1 MESEVA
7 KYLYEL
13 GQLKRVRR
21 SGWWLAGLES
31 PESVADHTFR
41 AAAVAFVLALVE
53 GANPER
59 SAALALF
66 HDSAETR
73 LNDLH
78 RVGKRY
84 VDWESAEAQA
94 LQDQTSPLP
103 DSIRRPIVE
112 LLEEYRSQRTLE
124 ARVARDADRLECL
137 LQGCE
142 YRERGASAAEEWIQS
157 SQRELTTEAARKLAA
172 TCIRHGS
179 RGWQRDP

>member
-41 AAAVAFVLALVE
+41 AAAVAYVLALLE

-78 RVGKRY
+78 RVGN
-84 VDWESAEAQA
+84 
-94 LQDQTSPLP
+94 
-103 DSIRRPIVE
+103 
-112 LLEEYRSQRTLE
+112 
-124 ARVARDADRLECL
+124 
-137 LQGCE
+137 
-142 YRERGASAAEEWIQS
+142 
-157 SQRELTTEAARKLAA
+157 KLAA
-172 TCIRHGS
+172 CQRIPHAGMIHGETIAHADRVALERCS
-179 RGWQRDP
+179 PCGANARLYSVGDWA